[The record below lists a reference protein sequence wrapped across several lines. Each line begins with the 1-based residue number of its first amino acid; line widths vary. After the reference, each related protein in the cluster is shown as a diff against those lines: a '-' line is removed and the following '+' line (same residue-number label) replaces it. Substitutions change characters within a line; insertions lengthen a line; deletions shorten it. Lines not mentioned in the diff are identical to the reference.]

1 MGTNEEFL
9 RRLGDD
15 ASPTGIGSRRPRPLQ
30 RSHESTHR
38 AVSVGTTT
46 PTHTPYPRKGADG
59 GFVNKFRF
67 TEGVR

>member
-1 MGTNEEFL
+1 MGTNEEFSC
-9 RRLGDD
+9 RLGDD

-30 RSHESTHR
+30 RSHESAHR
-38 AVSVGTTT
+38 VVSVGTTT
-46 PTHTPYPRKGADG
+46 PTPYPRNGADG